1 MSVFTSLLVPID
13 GSEPSDAACALA
25 IALATDQKAS
35 VMFVNV
41 VETDKILASV
51 MPGQGY
57 SDPAPAI
64 DAMRA
69 AGKDMLK
76 SAEGKA
82 QGAGVKARSQLI
94 EGDCVPCIVNA
105 VVGAGI
111 DLIVIGSHGRGGL
124 TRLVLGSVAE
134 GVLRHCTVPVLV
146 TKAPK
151 A

>member
-1 MSVFTSLLVPID
+1 MSVFRQLLVPID
-13 GSEPSDAACALA
+13 GSEPSDMACALA
-25 IALATDQKAS
+25 IKLAADQTAALT
-35 VMFVNV
+35 FVNV
-41 VETDKILASV
+41 VETDKVLASV

-69 AGKDMLK
+69 AGTDMLK
-76 SAEGKA
+76 NAETKA
-82 QGAGVKARSQLI
+82 QAAGVKARSELI
-94 EGDCVPCIVNA
+94 EGDCISCIVNA
-105 VVGAGI
+105 AAGAGV
-111 DLIVIGSHGRGGL
+111 DLVVIGSHGRGGL

-134 GVLRHCTVPVLV
+134 GVLRHCSVPVLV